1 VKLNRRTALA
11 GAVALTAAPRAFA
24 QAFPSKP
31 LKIVVPFA
39 AGSAT
44 DLTARGL
51 GAKLQE
57 ILKQPVV
64 IENKPGASGQ
74 LGASAVATAPPDGYT
89 LLMGTNTTN
98 AANPALFKKLS
109 YDPAKDFAPIMRCV
123 TGVNA
128 LVVNNDVP
136 AKTVAELVDYAKK
149 NPGKLNY
156 AEASASQRLSGEMFN
171 KLAGVKIERVPYKA
185 SPQALGDVA
194 AGQVQIMFPDL
205 PQALTQIDAGRVR
218 GLGVTGPTRSSVAPN
233 LPPIGDTVPGYSLV
247 YWLGG
252 GGGGG
257 GGGAGGGGGGAGGGG
272 GQGRAGR
279 RAADAR
285 EPIQK
290 TLADAIA
297 EALKDPATA
306 KAMTQGRMEI
316 APLPLAQFAAYVKEQ
331 TAWWTREIKAAGI
344 EPE

>member
-1 VKLNRRTALA
+1 MKLNRRSVLA
-11 GAVALTAAPRAFA
+11 GTVALSASPRAFA
-24 QAFPSKP
+24 QTYPSKP
-31 LKIVVPFA
+31 IKIIVPFA

-51 GAKLQE
+51 GAKLQD

-64 IENKPGASGQ
+64 IDDKPGASGQ
-74 LGASAVATAPPDGYT
+74 IGASAVATSPPDGYT

-109 YDPAKDFAPIMRCV
+109 YDPGKDFVPIMRCV
-123 TGVNA
+123 TGVNV
-128 LVVNNDVP
+128 LVVNNELPV
-136 AKTVAELVDYAKK
+136 KSVAELVDYAKK

-156 AEASASQRLSGEMFN
+156 AEASASQRLSAEMFN

-185 SPQALGDVA
+185 SPQALGDVIS
-194 AGQVQIMFPDL
+194 GQVQLMFPDL
-205 PQALTQIDAGRVR
+205 PQGLAQIEAGKVR
-218 GLGVTGPTRSSVAPN
+218 GLGTTGPQRTTVAPD
-233 LPPIGDTVPGYSLV
+233 LPAIAETVPGYTLV
-247 YWLGG
+247 YWLAVFAP
-252 GGGGG
+252 
-257 GGGAGGGGGGAGGGG
+257 AGTPEAV
-272 GQGRAGR
+272 
-279 RAADAR
+279 
-285 EPIQK
+285 QK

-316 APLPLAQFAAYVKEQ
+316 SPLPLDQFAAYVKEQ
-331 TAWWTREIKAAGI
+331 TTWWTTEIKAAGI